1 MPNPFESLPDFFKRT
16 TEFWM
21 TEARLSLSEQLDTGT
36 RMATKEGKRNVQ
48 AKENDGNEIE
58 QQEKHSSEEEH
69 SDEDD
74 GEAER
79 LVAVDAF
86 LLAKNCYRSL
96 RPLLDKLESTQRAQE
111 SSSTG

>member
-36 RMATKEGKRNVQ
+36 TKEGKRIVQ

-58 QQEKHSSEEEH
+58 QQ
-69 SDEDD
+69 
-74 GEAER
+74 
-79 LVAVDAF
+79 
-86 LLAKNCYRSL
+86 
-96 RPLLDKLESTQRAQE
+96 
-111 SSSTG
+111 